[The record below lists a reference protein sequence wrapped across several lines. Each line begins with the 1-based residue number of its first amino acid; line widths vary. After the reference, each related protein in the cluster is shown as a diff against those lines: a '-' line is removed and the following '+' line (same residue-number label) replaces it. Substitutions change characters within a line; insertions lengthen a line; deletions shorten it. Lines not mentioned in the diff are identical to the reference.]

1 MQEFEYSIVCEET
14 SPADQKCEILDV
26 KDHLGQI
33 QYLKFRACMQDFGIR
48 NRNGRLWNGKMMQ
61 QALQAPHILELLQK
75 RDLAGENGHPIP
87 DVGQATMARIMTINP
102 EKVCHVILNFQW
114 EGDQRVYSDIM
125 TIDDGDGP
133 GNKFARSILQ
143 GMEPAFSVRSVV
155 PQRRNPD
162 GSIDVTGVG
171 RVVTYDRVFLPS
183 HQAAYRDVSVDV
195 KKVVSAKS
203 YETTMES
210 LGLLAYEMSD
220 RAKYAAG
227 DSVAMESIRLDA
239 AGNFTARNRQ
249 GTVIVHLEKKVKKL
263 MHSYMN
269 GIQL

>member
-1 MQEFEYSIVCEET
+1 
-14 SPADQKCEILDV
+14 
-26 KDHLGQI
+26 
-33 QYLKFRACMQDFGIR
+33 
-48 NRNGRLWNGKMMQ
+48 
-61 QALQAPHILELLQK
+61 
-75 RDLAGENGHPIP
+75 
-87 DVGQATMARIMTINP
+87 
-102 EKVCHVILNFQW
+102 
-114 EGDQRVYSDIM
+114 M

-210 LGLLAYEMSD
+210 LGLLAYGMSD

-227 DSVAMESIRLDA
+227 DSVAMESIRLDS
-239 AGNFTARNRQ
+239 AGNFVARNNQ
-249 GTVIVHLEKKVKKL
+249 GTVIVPLEKKVKNL
-263 MHSYMN
+263 MHSYMK